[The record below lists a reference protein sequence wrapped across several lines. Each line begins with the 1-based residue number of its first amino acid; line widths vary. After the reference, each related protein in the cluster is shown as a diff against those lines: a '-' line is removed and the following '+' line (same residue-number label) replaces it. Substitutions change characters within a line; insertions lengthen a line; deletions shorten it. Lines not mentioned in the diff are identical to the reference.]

1 MKAVFLLSFLIKYLR
16 GVFMK
21 KQQQQCFSDEIC
33 GKETEDYI
41 KEFSPKRL
49 SLVLFEEDSE
59 KIFDADE
66 EKPFSEP

>member
-1 MKAVFLLSFLIKYLR
+1 MEPVFLLSFFIKYLR

-21 KQQQQCFSDEIC
+21 KQQQCFSDEIC

-49 SLVLFEEDSE
+49 SLILFEEDSE

>member
-1 MKAVFLLSFLIKYLR
+1 
-16 GVFMK
+16 MK
-21 KQQQQCFSDEIC
+21 KQQQCFSDEIC

-49 SLVLFEEDSE
+49 SLILFEEDSE

-66 EKPFSEP
+66 EKPFFEQ

>member
-1 MKAVFLLSFLIKYLR
+1 
-16 GVFMK
+16 MK
-21 KQQQQCFSDEIC
+21 KQQQQCFSDEIR

-49 SLVLFEEDSE
+49 SLILFEEDSE

-66 EKPFSEP
+66 EKTFSEP